1 MYEIMLLSGQEY
13 VDEYAS
19 KVKSG
24 DVDVST
30 EVQAAPEEPVEDTV
44 IDITHDRAA
53 S

>member
-1 MYEIMLLSGQEY
+1 MYEIMMLSGQEY

-24 DVDVST
+24 QVDVDDT
-30 EVQAAPEEPVEDTV
+30 PTTV
-44 IDITHDRAA
+44 IDVDAADAPADDTRQRA

>member
-1 MYEIMLLSGQEY
+1 MYEIMMLSGQEY

-24 DVDVST
+24 DVDVSS
-30 EVQAAPEEPVEDTV
+30 ELPDLPRPADGGGDTA
-44 IDITHDRAA
+44 TRAV